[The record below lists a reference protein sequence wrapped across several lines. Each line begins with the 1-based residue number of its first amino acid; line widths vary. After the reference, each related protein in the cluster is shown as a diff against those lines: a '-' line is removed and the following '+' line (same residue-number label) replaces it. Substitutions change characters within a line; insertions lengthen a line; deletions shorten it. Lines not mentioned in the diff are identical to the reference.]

1 MVGLGDSIFSDSE
14 TGQMSSIFNRIFQ
27 YRQREQRTPREDYFT
42 ETFVAVIEKYD
53 ELRIALAGWL
63 AGVEVEKIQ
72 SVRIETQRSFSVA
85 DSGNRRR
92 PDIWMEVQDVD
103 DECHWIIVENK
114 IDSGEGENQLADYA
128 KILEA
133 CSGLKTKTLVYI
145 TKFSSSTD
153 PPCAE
158 EVKFKHLRWP
168 DVYDFLRKKLRDAN
182 GSRELANE
190 LLKLMEDWNMDGKL
204 NKSQLR
210 SAVIYFDSDV
220 GAQLRRIQDDA
231 WVSSGIDSIL
241 VDKMNQKR
249 WSKGFGGYS
258 SDIPGYGINL
268 WMGFQFSRRDKDWNV
283 EDIELPSPFVAV
295 NPIKENKQIG
305 ESLRQPSNGWK
316 GPRKVKVRN
325 YEYKWVRQPI
335 EKEMP
340 RLGEP
345 LDDFYKNF
353 FQRAFDEIKRAL
365 EAV

>member
-1 MVGLGDSIFSDSE
+1 
-14 TGQMSSIFNRIFQ
+14 MSSIFNRIFQ

-42 ETFVAVIEKYD
+42 ETFVAVIERYD
-53 ELRIALAGWL
+53 ELRDALAGWL

-92 PDIWMEVQDVD
+92 PDIWMEVKDVD

-153 PPCAE
+153 PPDAE
-158 EVKFKHLRWP
+158 GVKFKHSRWP
-168 DVYDFLRKKLRDAN
+168 RIYDFLRKKLSDAN
-182 GSRELANE
+182 GSWELANE
-190 LLKLMEDWNMDGKL
+190 LLELMEDWNMDGKL

-210 SAVIYFDSDV
+210 SAVICFDSDV

-231 WVSSGIDSIL
+231 WVSSGIDEIL
-241 VDKMNQKR
+241 VNEMKPRK
-249 WSKGFGGYS
+249 WSKNFSEYW

-268 WMGFQFSRRDKDWNV
+268 WTGFRFNRRDEAWNV

-295 NPIKENKQIG
+295 KPIKENKEIG
-305 ESLRQPSNGWK
+305 GRLQQPSNHWE
-316 GPRKVKVRN
+316 GPFRVKKMN
-325 YEYKWVRQPI
+325 DEYKWVRQPVAGEI
-335 EKEMP
+335 P

-345 LDDFYKNF
+345 LDEFYKNF
-353 FQRAFDEIKRAL
+353 FQRALDELKRKL
-365 EAV
+365 QEIR